1 MEGTI
6 KIQTKEGKEIELLK
20 KDAMLSE
27 LLKNTLTD
35 YPDETL
41 IPLTEVDE
49 KTGEKIR
56 DYLTH
61 LEGNVPKEI
70 QKPLISSEMKNV
82 TDEWSASFIDKMLL
96 DDLVNLTV
104 AANYMGINSLLD
116 LCCAK
121 LASLCKDKTEE
132 EIYKTFNI
140 TETFTEEEKEKIKQE
155 NKWIEEN
162 I

>member
-49 KTGEKIR
+49 KTGEKNKGIF
-56 DYLTH
+56 D
-61 LEGNVPKEI
+61 
-70 QKPLISSEMKNV
+70 
-82 TDEWSASFIDKMLL
+82 SFGRKC
-96 DDLVNLTV
+96 T
-104 AANYMGINSLLD
+104 
-116 LCCAK
+116 
-121 LASLCKDKTEE
+121 
-132 EIYKTFNI
+132 
-140 TETFTEEEKEKIKQE
+140 
-155 NKWIEEN
+155 
-162 I
+162 